1 VPVRASRLFQP
12 GIGSKR
18 FMCFGLVVALEIA
31 FAEKKL
37 RRLCE
42 TEEAARR
49 TFGVEVA
56 EKLKAR
62 LADLRA
68 ASCVKELV
76 AGRPHRGSSNRRS
89 HLTVD
94 LSRGCRLVICA
105 NHRIVPKMDNGT
117 VDWSRVNR
125 VKVLDI
131 ESDHA

>member
-1 VPVRASRLFQP
+1 
-12 GIGSKR
+12 
-18 FMCFGLVVALEIA
+18 LEIA

-42 TEEAARR
+42 REESARR
-49 TFGVEVA
+49 SFGVEVA

-76 AGRPHRGSSNRRS
+76 AGRPRQGARNRRN
-89 HLTVD
+89 HVTVD
-94 LSRGCRLVICA
+94 ISRGCRLVICA
-105 NHRIVPKMDNGT
+105 NHRAVPKMDNGT
-117 VDWSRVNR
+117 IDWSRVNR